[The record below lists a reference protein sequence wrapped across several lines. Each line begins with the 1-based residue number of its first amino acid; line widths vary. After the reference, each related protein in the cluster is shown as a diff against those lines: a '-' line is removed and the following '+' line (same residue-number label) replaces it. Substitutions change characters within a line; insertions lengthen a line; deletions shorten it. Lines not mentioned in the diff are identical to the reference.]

1 MKLEAAILA
10 LLPFLLQPVYPQKAD
25 PAEVRT
31 PDPATLRLTSDV
43 RSQFLGPAFNRVACD
58 DAGNLYARR
67 YVPGAK
73 GTEPIQKIAP
83 TGAVVRAFDANANPQ
98 DPFSINDFFVSPDGA
113 LYLLGWS
120 TEHVHS
126 GSRVYLLR
134 YGRDGSFI
142 SKTQVT
148 SDEYFFPYNLAVFSS
163 GAFVLTGV
171 AGKDD
176 NTPFTAVFS
185 RSGNLVAK
193 ISEPEDDELRKAAEE
208 GDSAAHDERLSGNAA
223 VELGRVGAGPDG
235 NVYVMRRTSQA
246 VIYVISPNGRVVRK
260 LHIDSSDPAVH
271 PRDLQFSARGLAV
284 SFPGEGAAT
293 MLRTA
298 DLNGK
303 EMRTYHAEASAH
315 PGVLACYD
323 SSSLTFLS
331 QQEGTRGYAH
341 IVKLA
346 LKK

>member
-1 MKLEAAILA
+1 MKFEAAILA
-10 LLPFLLQPVYPQKAD
+10 LLPFLLHPVYAQKVD
-25 PAEVRT
+25 TAEVRT
-31 PDPATLRLTSDV
+31 ADPAILRLTSDI

-58 DAGNLYARR
+58 VAGNLYARG

-73 GTEPIQKIAP
+73 GTEPVEKIAP
-83 TGAVVRAFDANANPQ
+83 SGAVVRSFDANTNPQ
-98 DPFSINDFFVSPDGA
+98 DPFSINDFSVTREGG

-120 TEHVHS
+120 TEHKHS
-126 GSRVYLLR
+126 GSRIYVLR
-134 YGRDGSFI
+134 YESDGSLA

-148 SDEYFFPYNLAVFSS
+148 SDEDFFPYHLAVFSS

-185 RSGNLVAK
+185 PSGNLIAK
-193 ISEPEDDELRKAAEE
+193 ISEPEDDELRKAAEA
-208 GDSAAHDERLSGNAA
+208 GDPVAHDPKLYGNTA
-223 VELGRVGAGPDG
+223 VGFGVLGTGPDG
-235 NVYVMRRTSQA
+235 NVYVMRRTSEA
-246 VIYVISPNGRVVRK
+246 LIYVISPNGRVVRK

-271 PRDLQFSARGLAV
+271 PRDLQFSAHGLAV
-284 SFPGEGAAT
+284 SFTGEGAAT
-293 MLRTA
+293 TLRTA

-303 EMRTYHAEASAH
+303 EVSTYHTEASAH

-331 QQEGTRGYAH
+331 QEEGPKGYAH
-341 IVKLA
+341 IVKFVW
-346 LKK
+346 K